1 MMMVMMMMLI
11 HPSIYSSIHPSIHPS
26 IMYLLSSLTHP
37 LSSDQVVHYSPYDPH
52 GRTFP
57 GPLVTDNGFWDTFR
71 TVYPLLSLAYPDH
84 LGTIIQGWLN
94 AFKEGGDNDN
104 DDDDEDVST

>member
-1 MMMVMMMMLI
+1 
-11 HPSIYSSIHPSIHPS
+11 
-26 IMYLLSSLTHP
+26 MYLLSPLTHP

-104 DDDDEDVST
+104 DDDDDCDDKGDDDDDDDDEEEEDEDVST